1 MATTAS
7 ADDFPI
13 EKRSV
18 KALALLQ
25 VKRTYDLFGGQL
37 LETAPIDDE
46 AKKIK
51 IACKVDGGEGK
62 EGESPAR
69 LRECKSCSPR
79 GPAGVAFTARV
90 QQRLLLPDGREI
102 SRCQAPSSCRS
113 RMSMSP

>member
-13 EKRSV
+13 ERRSV

-51 IACKVDGGEGK
+51 ITCKVGEERGLRWEAQHASGDAGLARRVKPGG
-62 EGESPAR
+62 P
-69 LRECKSCSPR
+69 C
-79 GPAGVAFTARV
+79 
-90 QQRLLLPDGREI
+90 
-102 SRCQAPSSCRS
+102 CRS
-113 RMSMSP
+113 PPACRPECCLLAPRRQ